1 MGLAVGARMN
11 HILTIIDAERNQA
24 KWPQAAMK
32 IKTLKK
38 HRFNNKWQ
46 SFLSSGDFSS
56 PRYLH
61 PIYSIQEMTADF

>member
-38 HRFNNKWQ
+38 HRFNNK
-46 SFLSSGDFSS
+46 
-56 PRYLH
+56 
-61 PIYSIQEMTADF
+61 